1 MEVPQKYDA
10 LGIVTTRSTMQSSH
24 ATVCCQCLTYHS
36 NLYVITRTVL
46 FINFNQVFYGVRFA
60 PRGDQ
65 TYLHDNMIIILVL
78 VCHSN
83 CDRITACVQAS
94 DRATF
99 SPVLQLRHAERCEQ
113 GEASTAR
120 VKTRV
125 SMIIM
130 MCYRMAGA
138 RPEC

>member
-1 MEVPQKYDA
+1 MYYLKRV
-10 LGIVTTRSTMQSSH
+10 I
-24 ATVCCQCLTYHS
+24 
-36 NLYVITRTVL
+36 YV
-46 FINFNQVFYGVRFA
+46 VRFA
-60 PRGDQ
+60 PRERRDQ
-65 TYLHDNMIIILVL
+65 TAIFIILL
-78 VCHSN
+78 CHTN
-83 CDRITACVQAS
+83 CDRVTACVQAS

-99 SPVLQLRHAERCEQ
+99 SPVLQLRHEERCEQ